1 MNLDQEIIYSEAMQE
16 SVFAYMNTLLVRET
30 EGQREVRAKTVEAG
44 LPQIELRPHEG
55 HMMMW
60 MARAIGAKTIVEIG
74 TLAGY
79 SGIWFAKA
87 LPADGKLITLD
98 VSEKHA
104 AVARKNFAEAG
115 VDHLVEIVIGDAHDS
130 LRMLNGPFDLVFI
143 DAEKTGYMDYLEW
156 ALEHVRVG
164 GVIAAH
170 NALRRGKVT
179 LETAPDEAVEHTQ
192 AFNRRMAEEP
202 RLLTTIFPQGDG
214 TIMGIVLD

>member
-1 MNLDQEIIYSEAMQE
+1 
-16 SVFAYMNTLLVRET
+16 
-30 EGQREVRAKTVEAG
+30 
-44 LPQIELRPHEG
+44 
-55 HMMMW
+55 MMMW
-60 MARAIGAKTIVEIG
+60 MARAIGAKRIVEIG

-79 SGIWFAKA
+79 SGIWLAKA

-115 VDHLVEIVIGDAHDS
+115 VDHLIEIFIGDAHKN
-130 LRMLNGPFDLVFI
+130 LRTLSGPFDLVFI
-143 DAEKTGYMDYLEW
+143 DADKPGYMDYLEW
-156 ALEHVRVG
+156 ALENVRVG
-164 GVIAAH
+164 GVIAGH

-179 LETAPDEAVEHTQ
+179 QNPAPDESAAIMQ